1 MNPLLL
7 SGFGISIDVNKAR
20 LTIKQKESVI
30 EFEPHRMPYD
40 SIIIDGHYGS
50 ISFEAMRWLS
60 KHDVSIALLNWNGNL
75 LYSAIPKETLNAD
88 LKIKQYE
95 KYLNEE
101 ERTAIAEKIV
111 NEKIKKS
118 LVFLENMSTFYQ
130 EIDFEEIKKV
140 FSKELES
147 FNLKKKK
154 GNNDNT
160 ENTGFPIDDT
170 DLTFANK
177 KENNIN
183 KKVNENEK
191 SNLKKKISDL
201 MMYEGRIASAYWS
214 ELSKVFNKLSKDF
227 NFQSRKNLSYSW
239 NMNASDP
246 VNALLNY
253 GYAILES
260 MVRKDINTIGLD
272 PSIGY
277 LHEIAPAKHPLVYD
291 LQELFRCVVDYSVIE
306 LLETGLKK
314 SDFITTENYHI
325 RLKPNT
331 AKLLIEK
338 IKENFNKRYEF
349 RNKQHTLENIMFE
362 NIREL
367 SRYILGKGMEIKFNI
382 PNIKIQRN
390 DDIKMRNK
398 IMATEPEK
406 RKELKINKSTLWY
419 QQRKIKE
426 GKTLKVYNKT
436 KVKME

>member
-30 EFEPHRMPYD
+30 EFEPHRIPYD

-101 ERTAIAEKIV
+101 ERTTIAEKII
-111 NEKIKKS
+111 NEKIEKS
-118 LVFLENMSTFYQ
+118 LVFLENLSTFYQ
-130 EIDFEEIKKV
+130 EMDFEKIKKV

-154 GNNDNT
+154 GNNDNMENT
-160 ENTGFPIDDT
+160 QNTGFPINDT
-170 DLTFANK
+170 DLTFA
-177 KENNIN
+177 N

-214 ELSKVFNKLSKDF
+214 ELSKVFNKLSKNF

-260 MVRKDINTIGLD
+260 MIRKDINVIGLD

-277 LHEIAPAKHPLVYD
+277 LHEIAPSKHPLVYD
-291 LQELFRCVVDYSVIE
+291 LQELFRYVIDYSVIE

-314 SDFITTENYHI
+314 SDFITTENYYI
-325 RLKPNT
+325 RLKPDT
-331 AKLLIEK
+331 AKKLIEK
-338 IKENFNKRYEF
+338 IQGNFNKR
-349 RNKQHTLENIMFE
+349 M
-362 NIREL
+362 
-367 SRYILGKGMEIKFNI
+367 SSG
-382 PNIKIQRN
+382 
-390 DDIKMRNK
+390 
-398 IMATEPEK
+398 
-406 RKELKINKSTLWY
+406 INSTHL
-419 QQRKIKE
+419 RTSCLRIS
-426 GKTLKVYNKT
+426 GN
-436 KVKME
+436 